1 MLKQKKIELTLY
13 LTYRDDADEEL
24 VNNGAIADDLVSGIH
39 YCDKWYDISK
49 IKITEMKRVQDT
61 SKECDIQYD

>member
-24 VNNGAIADDLVSGIH
+24 IKNGAIADDLVSGIH
-39 YCDKWYDISK
+39 YCD
-49 IKITEMKRVQDT
+49 IKKVQDT
-61 SKECDIQYD
+61 SNMALFE